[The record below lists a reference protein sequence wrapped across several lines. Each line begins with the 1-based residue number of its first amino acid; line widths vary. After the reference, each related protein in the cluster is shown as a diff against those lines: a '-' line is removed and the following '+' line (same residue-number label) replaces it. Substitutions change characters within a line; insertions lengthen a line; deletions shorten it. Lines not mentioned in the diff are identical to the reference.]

1 MRKIAIALLAVM
13 VLYIGTACGSTTPP
27 KTIEPRTS
35 EVQSICELAVMEC
48 YYHNVAKFLEKDA
61 EVTFFWKK
69 DKHFWVEYSGTVK
82 LGLDFSRVKL
92 TVDGTDVTIAIPAA
106 KVLNSH
112 VDSASLTKDSYI
124 VAQDSA
130 AITADDETMAFKQAQ
145 IQLEEAAASDKT
157 LLAMAQ
163 RRAQKLLEDYVDNI
177 GTAVGKQYTIEWVY
191 LDADENGGSSKTE
204 SEQPAASEATSSSAA

>member
-1 MRKIAIALLAVM
+1 MRKIAVVLLAVM
-13 VLYIGTACGSTTPP
+13 MMYIGTSCGNVAPT
-27 KTIEPRTS
+27 KTVEPRTS

-82 LGLDFSRVKL
+82 LGVDVSRVKL
-92 TVDGTDVTIAIPAA
+92 AVSGTDVTIEIPEA

-124 VAQDSA
+124 VAQDSV
-130 AITADDETMAFKQAQ
+130 AITAEDETMAFKQAQ
-145 IQLEEAAASDKT
+145 EQLEEAAASDKT

-163 RRAQKLLEDYVDNI
+163 NRAQKLLEDYVNNI
-177 GTAVGKQYTIEWVY
+177 GDAVGKKYTIQWIY
-191 LDADENGGSSKTE
+191 LDSEDTQNSAPSKVE
-204 SEQPAASEATSSSAA
+204 SESSSAA

>member
-1 MRKIAIALLAVM
+1 MRKIAVVLLAVM
-13 VLYIGTACGSTTPP
+13 MMYIGTSCGTVAST
-27 KTIEPRTS
+27 KTVEPRTS

-82 LGLDFSRVKL
+82 LGVDVSRVKL
-92 TVDGTDVTIAIPAA
+92 AVSGTDVTIEIPEA

-124 VAQDSA
+124 VAQDSV
-130 AITADDETMAFKQAQ
+130 AITAEDETMAFKQAQ
-145 IQLEEAAASDKT
+145 EQLEEAAASDKT

-163 RRAQKLLEDYVDNI
+163 RRAQKLLEDYVNNI
-177 GTAVGKQYTIEWVY
+177 GDAVGKKYTIQWVY
-191 LDADENGGSSKTE
+191 LDSEDTQESAPSKAENE
-204 SEQPAASEATSSSAA
+204 SSSVA

>member
-1 MRKIAIALLAVM
+1 MRKIAVVLLAVM
-13 VLYIGTACGSTTPP
+13 MMYIGTSCGNVAST
-27 KTIEPRTS
+27 KTVEPRTS

-82 LGLDFSRVKL
+82 LGVDVSRVKL
-92 TVDGTDVTIAIPAA
+92 AVSGTDVTIEIPEA

-145 IQLEEAAASDKT
+145 IQLEETAANDKT

-163 RRAQKLLEDYVDNI
+163 NRAQKLLEDYVNNI
-177 GTAVGKQYTIEWVY
+177 GDAIGKKYTIQWVY
-191 LDADENGGSSKTE
+191 LE
-204 SEQPAASEATSSSAA
+204 SEDTQDSAPSKVESESSSAA

>member
-1 MRKIAIALLAVM
+1 MKKIAVALLMVM
-13 VLYIGTACGSTTPP
+13 MMYIGTACGNVAPT
-27 KTIEPRTS
+27 KIVEPRTS

-82 LGLDFSRVKL
+82 LGVDVSRVKL
-92 TVDGTDVTIAIPAA
+92 AVSGTDVTIEIPEA

-145 IQLEEAAASDKT
+145 IQLEETAANDKT

-163 RRAQKLLEDYVDNI
+163 NRAQKLLEDYVNNI
-177 GTAVGKQYTIEWVY
+177 GDAVGKKYTIQWVY
-191 LDADENGGSSKTE
+191 LDSEDAQESAPSKAE
-204 SEQPAASEATSSSAA
+204 SESSSAA

>member
-1 MRKIAIALLAVM
+1 MKKIAVALLMVM
-13 VLYIGTACGSTTPP
+13 MMYIGTACGNVAPA
-27 KTIEPRTS
+27 KIVEPRTS

-82 LGLDFSRVKL
+82 LGLDVSKVKL
-92 TVDGTDVTIAIPAA
+92 TVDGTNVTIEIPEA

-145 IQLEEAAASDKT
+145 IQLEETAANDKT

-163 RRAQKLLEDYVDNI
+163 NRAQKLLEDYVNNI
-177 GTAVGKQYTIEWVY
+177 GDAVGKKYTIQWVY
-191 LDADENGGSSKTE
+191 LDSEDIQESAPSKAE
-204 SEQPAASEATSSSAA
+204 SESSSAA

>member
-1 MRKIAIALLAVM
+1 MRKIAVVLLAVM
-13 VLYIGTACGSTTPP
+13 MMYIGTSCGNVTST
-27 KTIEPRTS
+27 KTVEPRTS

-82 LGLDFSRVKL
+82 LGVDVSKVKL
-92 TVDGTDVTIAIPAA
+92 AVNGTDVTIEIPEA

-124 VAQDSA
+124 VAQDSVA
-130 AITADDETMAFKQAQ
+130 STADDETMAFKQAQ
-145 IQLEEAAASDKT
+145 EQLEEAAASDKT

-163 RRAQKLLEDYVDNI
+163 NRAQKLLEDYVNNI
-177 GTAVGKQYTIEWVY
+177 GDAVGKKYTIQWVY
-191 LDADENGGSSKTE
+191 LDSEDTQESTPSEAE
-204 SEQPAASEATSSSAA
+204 SESSSAA

>member
-1 MRKIAIALLAVM
+1 MRKIAVVLLAVM
-13 VLYIGTACGSTTPP
+13 MMYIGTSCGNVTST
-27 KTIEPRTS
+27 KTVEPRTS

-82 LGLDFSRVKL
+82 LGVDVSKVKL
-92 TVDGTDVTIAIPAA
+92 AVNGTDVTIEIPEA

-124 VAQDSA
+124 VAQDSV

-145 IQLEEAAASDKT
+145 EQLEEAAASDKT

-163 RRAQKLLEDYVDNI
+163 NRAQKLLEDYVNNI
-177 GTAVGKQYTIEWVY
+177 GDAVGKKYTIQWVY
-191 LDADENGGSSKTE
+191 LDSEDTQESTPSEAE
-204 SEQPAASEATSSSAA
+204 SESSSAA

>member
-1 MRKIAIALLAVM
+1 MRKIAVVLLAVM
-13 VLYIGTACGSTTPP
+13 MMYIGTSCGNVAST
-27 KTIEPRTS
+27 KTVEPRTS

-82 LGLDFSRVKL
+82 LGVDVSRVKL
-92 TVDGTDVTIAIPAA
+92 AVSGTDVTIEIPEA

-124 VAQDSA
+124 VAQDSV
-130 AITADDETMAFKQAQ
+130 AITAEDETMAFKQAQ
-145 IQLEEAAASDKT
+145 EQLEEAAASDKT

-163 RRAQKLLEDYVDNI
+163 NRAQKLLEDYVNNI
-177 GTAVGKQYTIEWVY
+177 GDAVGKKYTIQWIY
-191 LDADENGGSSKTE
+191 LDSEDTQNSAPSKVE
-204 SEQPAASEATSSSAA
+204 SESSSAA

>member
-1 MRKIAIALLAVM
+1 MRKIAVVLLAVLM
-13 VLYIGTACGSTTPP
+13 MYIGTSCGNVAST
-27 KTIEPRTS
+27 KTVEPRTS

-82 LGLDFSRVKL
+82 LGVDVSRVKL
-92 TVDGTDVTIAIPAA
+92 AVSGTDVTIEIPEA

-124 VAQDSA
+124 VAQDSV
-130 AITADDETMAFKQAQ
+130 AITAEDETMAFKQAQ
-145 IQLEEAAASDKT
+145 EQLEEAAASDKT

-163 RRAQKLLEDYVDNI
+163 NRAQKLLEDYVNNI
-177 GTAVGKQYTIEWVY
+177 GDAVGKKYTIQWIY
-191 LDADENGGSSKTE
+191 LDSEDTQNSAPSKVE
-204 SEQPAASEATSSSAA
+204 SESSSAA